1 MMRSKDDSVLCVNGS
16 SPPLLSRCNSDGA
29 PMMHQQGR
37 KSFDAADLDQLSA
50 ELGLIGT
57 SGLEKEAQLRTAHL
71 SWPRD
76 DVSSQAVCHC
86 LRLVDLSLT
95 SLLAAAGG
103 RVIFSGSAEHFLIG
117 PMEEAW
123 DHVLL
128 VRYPSAQA
136 FLGFASDS
144 AYLAGAGHR
153 TAALAD
159 SRLLPMTPEGD
170 EGADQPS

>member
-1 MMRSKDDSVLCVNGS
+1 MSHIHATERSGAAYFADPPAGPVVMLNLLRFAETADYSA
-16 SPPLLSRCNSDGA
+16 SPELA
-29 PMMHQQGR
+29 PDEPISGR
-37 KSFDAADLDQLSA
+37 AAYARYSEHTL
-50 ELGLIGT
+50 
-57 SGLEKEAQLRTAHL
+57 
-71 SWPRD
+71 P
-76 DVSSQAVCHC
+76 
-86 LRLVDLSLT
+86 
-95 SLLAAAGG
+95 LLAAAGG

-117 PMEEAW
+117 PMEETW

-170 EGADQPS
+170 EGADQPG